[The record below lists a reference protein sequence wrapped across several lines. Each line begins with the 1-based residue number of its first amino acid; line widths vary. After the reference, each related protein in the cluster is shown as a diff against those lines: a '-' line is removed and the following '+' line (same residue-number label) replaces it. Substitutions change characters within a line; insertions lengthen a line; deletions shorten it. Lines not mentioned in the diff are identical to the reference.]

1 MDILICSN
9 KAGKI
14 SLGLRA
20 QEKALLGL
28 CICLYLYT
36 QKTHF
41 KIYLSPK
48 SFCNYTVCFKEGF
61 SWSIV
66 ITQLKSVLKLH
77 FNRWHIL
84 EETTK
89 PKGTFCQRIPDTL
102 ETGTR
107 YRNQLRLRVH
117 PCKF

>member
-14 SLGLRA
+14 NLGLRV
-20 QEKALLGL
+20 QGKALLGL

-36 QKTHF
+36 QKTNF
-41 KIYLSPK
+41 EIYLSPK
-48 SFCNYTVCFKEGF
+48 SCCNNPVCF

-77 FNRWHIL
+77 FSRWYIL

-89 PKGTFCQRIPDTL
+89 PKDPFCQRNPDTL
-102 ETGTR
+102 ETRTC
-107 YRNQLRLRVH
+107 YRNQLRGRVH